1 MLGPDLTSTRAISSS
16 TTRGGSSNPPP
27 LLARK
32 PCLDLR
38 SIEAEAAS
46 VRAIVRG
53 KALLELLD
61 ELLRSVSR
69 PSGHSKLHEKDTLLR
84 GEALPA
90 QAHGSAARATMRAHC
105 KKSRQKSRALLA
117 RRRRRR
123 EEPQDLSA
131 RRRRRKNG
139 GHSPQNEV
147 VHSRYR

>member
-84 GEALPA
+84 GEKRFLHKRTAA
-90 QAHGSAARATMRAHC
+90 QRAR
-105 KKSRQKSRALLA
+105 Q
-117 RRRRRR
+117 
-123 EEPQDLSA
+123 
-131 RRRRRKNG
+131 
-139 GHSPQNEV
+139 
-147 VHSRYR
+147 